1 MLLPWARASRRLQR
15 AFNELLDPLNRID
28 LVPPRLKSDA
38 ACTSWNMEKTR
49 FLVIGF
55 GVLAVLMLLTCKLS
69 KGPVGVAM
77 GDGLTLDTG
86 VRGLYRILR
95 ANGAEVSTLVPEN
108 VVEAGW
114 NSKYVIARRH
124 LTNGGGYWV
133 VVRGSG
139 VVLSDLDSE
148 QFAVVRGTN
157 SDIRDIVLREYR

>member
-1 MLLPWARASRRLQR
+1 MLPPWARAFRRLQL
-15 AFNELLDPLNRID
+15 AFTDLLDPPNRID
-28 LVPPRLKSDA
+28 LVPPRLKGEA
-38 ACTSWNMEKTR
+38 TCTSSNMKKAR
-49 FLVIGF
+49 FLVIGS
-55 GVLAVLMLLTCKLS
+55 GVMAVLMPLTYKLS

-86 VRGLYRILR
+86 VRGLYRIHGV
-95 ANGAEVSTLVPEN
+95 NGAEVSTLVPEN

-133 VVRGSG
+133 VIRSSG